1 MKSSTVVGG
10 RIKALRKAK
19 GWTQEQLA
27 EASSLHYSY
36 IGGVERGERNIS
48 LDTLEKIVAALQVP
62 PMELFRFESGTDV
75 ERDHQTA
82 LDELM
87 TLMGSREIEE
97 LEMITKINRDIFKA
111 IDTKRG

>member
-1 MKSSTVVGG
+1 MKLSTLVGG
-10 RIKALRKAK
+10 RIKTLRKAK

-62 PMELFRFESGTDV
+62 PMELFRIEFETDDEKV
-75 ERDHQTA
+75 HQKA

-87 TLMGSREIEE
+87 ALMSSRDAEE
-97 LEMITKINRDIFKA
+97 LEMITRINRDIFNA
-111 IDTKRG
+111 IDTKRE

>member
-1 MKSSTVVGG
+1 MKLSTLVGG

-48 LDTLEKIVAALQVP
+48 LDTLEKIVGALQVP
-62 PMELFRFESGTDV
+62 PMELFRIELGTDA
-75 ERDHQTA
+75 ERDHQRA
-82 LDELM
+82 LAELM
-87 TLMGSREIEE
+87 TIMGSRDIEE

-111 IDTKRG
+111 IDAKRG